1 MPFSF
6 FTPPRGYGF
15 SGLNKMAEQI
25 KPANIK
31 TIFILTLVHFIGDF
45 YSSFSTPLIPVFVEK
60 FSLTMAQVGLITG
73 IIRFLAFIVQPSVG
87 YFADRYQ
94 TRSFALGGL
103 LLTILFIPLS
113 GIAPTYFLLTLFL
126 AVGATG
132 SSMLHPSVT
141 GMIPV
146 YGGKNTGFSMSVFNT
161 GGTLAFGV
169 GPIFIAWFVHK
180 YGLSAMPTTMIFGIV
195 AIIFLYRVVP
205 VPISEGLRYSGFI
218 GSMKET
224 LGKVWKPIFLIWVVM
239 VLRAVIGQTFLTFMP
254 VMLSTKG
261 VSLVSIGSMISIFIV
276 AGTVSGLVA
285 GFLSDKIDFKRI
297 YLVTHTL
304 MTPTL
309 LLFLYAKGNWIY
321 SGAFLAGLFVFA
333 TLPLGVVMAQ
343 ELAPKGRSMVASL
356 MMGLAYGLG
365 GTISPLTGKL
375 ADIFSIQTMLF
386 SIAFL
391 PLLTLGLIFFFP
403 VIRKKRNEIS
413 PNERS

>member
-1 MPFSF
+1 
-6 FTPPRGYGF
+6 
-15 SGLNKMAEQI
+15 MAEQI
-25 KPANIK
+25 KSANIK
-31 TIFILTLVHFIGDF
+31 IILILTLVHFLGDF
-45 YSSFSTPLIPVFVEK
+45 FSSFATPLIPTFVEK

-73 IIRFLAFIVQPSVG
+73 IIRFLAFIIQPSVG

-94 TRSFALGGL
+94 TRSFILGGL
-103 LLTILFIPLS
+103 FLTIFFIPLS
-113 GIAPTYFLLTLFL
+113 GIAPTYFLLTLVL
-126 AVGATG
+126 AIGATG

-141 GMIPV
+141 GMIPS
-146 YGGKNTGFSMSVFNT
+146 YGGRNTGFSMSVFNT

-180 YGLSAMPTTMIFGIV
+180 YGLSAMPATMIIGMT
-195 AIIFLYRVVP
+195 AMIFLYRVVP

-224 LGKVWKPIFLIWVVM
+224 LGKVWKPILLIWSVM
-239 VLRAVIGQTFLTFMP
+239 VLRSVVGQSFLTFTP
-254 VMLSTKG
+254 VLLSTKG
-261 VSLVSIGSMISIFIV
+261 YSLISIGSIISIFIV
-276 AGTVSGLVA
+276 AGTASGLIT
-285 GFLSDKIDFKRI
+285 GFLSDRIDFKKI
-297 YLVTHTL
+297 FFVAYAL
-304 MTPTL
+304 MTPSL
-309 LLFLYAKGNWIY
+309 LLFLYVKGNWVY

-365 GTISPLTGKL
+365 GALSPLIGKL

-386 SIAFL
+386 NIAFI

-403 VIRKKRNEIS
+403 KIRGKKQ
-413 PNERS
+413 